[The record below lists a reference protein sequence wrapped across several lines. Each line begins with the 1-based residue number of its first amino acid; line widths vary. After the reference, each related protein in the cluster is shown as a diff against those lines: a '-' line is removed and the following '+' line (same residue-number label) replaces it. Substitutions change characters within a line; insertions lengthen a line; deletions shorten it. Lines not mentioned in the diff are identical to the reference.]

1 MVIINNER
9 DKKKIIV
16 KLTSNMG
23 HKLEVGIVVE
33 IREQYFHRHLLTNG
47 DLSRRSYLHVFR
59 VKTQQKQKEMK

>member
-1 MVIINNER
+1 
-9 DKKKIIV
+9 
-16 KLTSNMG
+16 MG

-47 DLSRRSYLHVFR
+47 DLSRRSYVHVFR

>member
-1 MVIINNER
+1 
-9 DKKKIIV
+9 
-16 KLTSNMG
+16 MG

-59 VKTQQKQKEMK
+59 VKTQQNQRK

>member
-1 MVIINNER
+1 MKGI
-9 DKKKIIV
+9 KKKTQV
-16 KLTSNMG
+16 NKLTSNMG

-47 DLSRRSYLHVFR
+47 DLSSRFYLNVFR